1 MYVNPAR
8 GPSDTRPTQRRTLV
22 YTDQQPLEAIEM
34 TRTIALKGAM
44 WAGIAGLVLAATP
57 AFALDADA
65 AQALAKKS
73 NCTKCHSVSAKKEGP
88 PYKETAAKYKGK
100 ADAEQKL
107 FTHLTTSPMVKVDG
121 KEEEHTAVKSK
132 DAAEVKNLIAYILS
146 Q

>member
-1 MYVNPAR
+1 MR
-8 GPSDTRPTQRRTLV
+8 RKIDLTRAL
-22 YTDQQPLEAIEM
+22 LSSS
-34 TRTIALKGAM
+34 IALLM
-44 WAGIAGLVLAATP
+44 AATTP
-57 AFALDADA
+57 SFALDADA

-107 FTHLTTSPMVKVDG
+107 FIHITTSPKVKVDG
-121 KEEEHTAVKSK
+121 KEEEHSMVKSK
-132 DAAEVKNLIAYILS
+132 DEAEIKNLIAYILS